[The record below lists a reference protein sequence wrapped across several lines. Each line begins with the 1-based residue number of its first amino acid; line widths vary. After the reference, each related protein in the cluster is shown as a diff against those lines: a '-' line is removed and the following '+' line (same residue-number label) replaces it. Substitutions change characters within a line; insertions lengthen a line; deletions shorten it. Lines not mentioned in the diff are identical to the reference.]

1 MLQVTLASVWARRR
15 RLLGT
20 SLAVVLGVAF
30 LTGTLLLGDT
40 ISANFDRLFTQ
51 VSADT
56 DVVVRNATSTSS
68 EPDANRGLIDGS
80 LLGVVEGVDGVQDAE
95 AQVVG
100 YGTLLGRDGDAIGG
114 NGPPRQAGSWIT
126 DPELNPY
133 QLVAGRAPRTDREV
147 VVNRGAAESGDLDLG
162 DTTVV
167 QTPDPIRVT
176 IVGIATFGD
185 ADGLGETTFTAFT
198 LPAAQANVTHQPG
211 RVSTILVTAD
221 PGVSSNELR
230 ARISSALPHGVQAIT
245 GSDLTDE
252 RLDQLGFLDI
262 LRALLV
268 VFAGIALVVA
278 TLTINNT
285 FSITVAQR
293 TRELALLR
301 AVGASRRQVR
311 GSVSLEAL
319 TVGIVA
325 SVVGVVAGF
334 GVATGLKSMFDA
346 FGGALPAGGLTVR
359 PLAIGIGFTVG
370 VLVAFVAA
378 QLPSRRA
385 AAIPPV
391 AALRELDTEPREIA
405 FGRRGPVGAATL
417 VAGTAVG
424 VVGAAGGGTVAAAVG
439 AVLLVT
445 GTLMVAP
452 AVFMPAA
459 QGFGAVLARV
469 RGVSGRFATQNA
481 RRNPRRST
489 ATATALVVGIAVVSL
504 ITVLVASLKATV
516 DDDVKAVFGADLVVN
531 TEFFGGSQ
539 LSPQAVGDLR
549 ASPLV
554 ERVVGVA
561 QAPVLLDGDSTVVTA
576 TEPNDITTVVTV
588 RTTAGAF
595 GAVGGSG
602 IAISDDIADD
612 KGWNVGT
619 AVTATFNDG
628 SSERIR
634 VRATYDTNALLG
646 GVVMPIDSWLEH
658 TDQPTLRSAFVTLRP
673 GVTTVE
679 ARRSLGPI
687 ATRYGGEVQDLGQY
701 TNAATGGLDLLLGV
715 VYVLLALAIVIALLG
730 IANTLSLAVYE
741 RRREIGLL
749 RAVGETRRQVRS
761 VLRLESVIV
770 SGFGTLLGLAL
781 GALVGWILFS
791 AVADDGT
798 FRMPIGSLLIIAL
811 VGAVAGVLAAWRPAR
826 RAARVPILDA
836 IASS

>member
-1 MLQVTLASVWARRR
+1 M
-15 RLLGT
+15 
-20 SLAVVLGVAF
+20 AVVIGVAF

-51 VSADT
+51 VSANT
-56 DVVVRNATSTSS
+56 DVVVRNATSTSD
-68 EPDANRGLIDGS
+68 EPDANRGLIDES
-80 LLGVVEGVDGVQDAE
+80 LLGVVDGVDGVQHAE

-147 VVNRGAAESGDLDLG
+147 VVNRGAAESGDLHLG
-162 DTTVV
+162 DTTIV

-185 ADGLGETTFTAFT
+185 ADGFGQTTFTAFT

-211 RVSTILVTAD
+211 RVSTILVKAA

-230 ARISSALPHGVQAIT
+230 ARISSVLPRGVQAIT

-252 RLDQLGFLDI
+252 RLDQLSFLDI

-319 TVGIVA
+319 TVGVVA

-334 GVATGLKSMFDA
+334 GVATGLKGVFDA

-359 PLAIGIGFTVG
+359 PLAIVHRVRGGRARG
-370 VLVAFVAA
+370 VR
-378 QLPSRRA
+378 RRA
-385 AAIPPV
+385 AAVPEGSGDPPV
-391 AALRELDTEPREIA
+391 AALRELDTEPRGGI
-405 FGRRGPVGAATL
+405 GRRGPIGAAAL

-424 VVGAAGGGTVAAAVG
+424 VVGAVGGGTVAAAVG

-452 AVFMPAA
+452 AVFMPVA
-459 QGFGAVLARV
+459 QGFGARPGRV
-469 RGVSGRFATQNA
+469 RGVSGRFAAQNA
-481 RRNPRRST
+481 RRNPRRS
-489 ATATALVVGIAVVSL
+489 ASTATALVVGIAVVSL

-516 DDDVKAVFGADLVVN
+516 DDDVKSVFGADLVVN

-539 LSPQAVGDLR
+539 LSPRAVDDLR
-549 ASPLV
+549 ASPGG
-554 ERVVGVA
+554 RAGGRCRGGA
-561 QAPVLLDGDSTVVTA
+561 GPARRRLDGDHRDR
-576 TEPNDITTVVTV
+576 P
-588 RTTAGAF
+588 RRHHH
-595 GAVGGSG
+595 GG
-602 IAISDDIADD
+602 
-612 KGWNVGT
+612 
-619 AVTATFNDG
+619 DG
-628 SSERIR
+628 PHHGRCVPR
-634 VRATYDTNALLG
+634 GRARG
-646 GVVMPIDSWLEH
+646 H
-658 TDQPTLRSAFVTLRP
+658 RHLR
-673 GVTTVE
+673 G
-679 ARRSLGPI
+679 
-687 ATRYGGEVQDLGQY
+687 
-701 TNAATGGLDLLLGV
+701 
-715 VYVLLALAIVIALLG
+715 
-730 IANTLSLAVYE
+730 
-741 RRREIGLL
+741 RRR
-749 RAVGETRRQVRS
+749 RR
-761 VLRLESVIV
+761 
-770 SGFGTLLGLAL
+770 GAGTLGTRGHRDVQRRLDRTGH
-781 GALVGWILFS
+781 GARDL
-791 AVADDGT
+791 
-798 FRMPIGSLLIIAL
+798 
-811 VGAVAGVLAAWRPAR
+811 R
-826 RAARVPILDA
+826 RRTRCSVT
-836 IASS
+836 S

>member
-20 SLAVVLGVAF
+20 SLAVVIGVAF

-51 VSADT
+51 VSANT

-80 LLGVVEGVDGVQDAE
+80 LLGVVDGVDGVQHAE

-133 QLVAGRAPRTDREV
+133 RLVAGRAPRTDREV
-147 VVNRGAAESGDLDLG
+147 VVNRGAANAGDLHLG

-185 ADGLGETTFTAFT
+185 ADGFGQTTFTAFT

-211 RVSTILVTAD
+211 RVSTILVKAA
-221 PGVSSNELR
+221 PGVSSNALR
-230 ARISSALPHGVQAIT
+230 ARISSVLPRGVQAIT

-252 RLDQLGFLDI
+252 RLDQLDFLDI

-319 TVGIVA
+319 TVGVVA

-334 GVATGLKSMFDA
+334 GVATGLKGLFDA

-359 PLAIGIGFTVG
+359 PLAIVVGFTVG

-391 AALRELDTEPREIA
+391 AALRELDTEPRRGI
-405 FGRRGPVGAATL
+405 GRRGTIGAAAL
-417 VAGTAVG
+417 LAGTAVG
-424 VVGAAGGGTVAAAVG
+424 VVGAVGGGTVAAAVG
-439 AVLLVT
+439 SVLLVT

-452 AVFMPAA
+452 AVFLPVA
-459 QGFGAVLARV
+459 QGFGAVLARA
-469 RGVSGRFATQNA
+469 RGVSGRFAAQNA
-481 RRNPRRST
+481 RRNPRRSA

-516 DDDVKAVFGADLVVN
+516 DDDVEAVFGADLVVN

-539 LSPQAVGDLR
+539 LSPRAVDELR
-549 ASPLV
+549 ASPAV

-561 QAPVLLDGDSTVVTA
+561 QAPVLLDGDSTVITA
-576 TEPNDITTVVTV
+576 TEPDDITTMATV

-595 GAVGGSG
+595 REVGARG
-602 IAISDDIADD
+602 IAISEDVADD
-612 KGWNVGT
+612 EAWNVGT
-619 AVTATFNDG
+619 RDHRDVQRRLERTGQGARDLR
-628 SSERIR
+628 SERTARWRRDAGRDLARAHGPTDAAER
-634 VRATYDTNALLG
+634 VHHA
-646 GVVMPIDSWLEH
+646 S
-658 TDQPTLRSAFVTLRP
+658 
-673 GVTTVE
+673 
-679 ARRSLGPI
+679 
-687 ATRYGGEVQDLGQY
+687 
-701 TNAATGGLDLLLGV
+701 
-715 VYVLLALAIVIALLG
+715 
-730 IANTLSLAVYE
+730 
-741 RRREIGLL
+741 
-749 RAVGETRRQVRS
+749 TRRHRRGSASRARS
-761 VLRLESVIV
+761 DRHALR
-770 SGFGTLLGLAL
+770 
-781 GALVGWILFS
+781 
-791 AVADDGT
+791 
-798 FRMPIGSLLIIAL
+798 R
-811 VGAVAGVLAAWRPAR
+811 
-826 RAARVPILDA
+826 
-836 IASS
+836 

>member
-20 SLAVVLGVAF
+20 SLAVVIGVAF

-40 ISANFDRLFTQ
+40 ISANFDRLFAQ
-51 VSADT
+51 VSANT
-56 DVVVRNATSTSS
+56 DVVVRNATSTSD
-68 EPDANRGLIDGS
+68 EPDANRGLIDES
-80 LLGVVEGVDGVQDAE
+80 LLGVVDGVDGVQHAE

-147 VVNRGAAESGDLDLG
+147 VVNRGAAESGDLHLG
-162 DTTVV
+162 DTTIV

-185 ADGLGETTFTAFT
+185 ADGFGQTTFTAFT

-211 RVSTILVTAD
+211 RVSTILVKAA
-221 PGVSSNELR
+221 PGVGSNELR
-230 ARISSALPHGVQAIT
+230 ARISSVLPRGVQAIT

-252 RLDQLGFLDI
+252 RLDQLSFLDI
-262 LRALLV
+262 LRTLLV

-319 TVGIVA
+319 TVGVVA

-334 GVATGLKSMFDA
+334 GVATGLKGVFDA

-359 PLAIGIGFTVG
+359 PLAIAIGFIVG

-391 AALRELDTEPREIA
+391 AALRELDTEPRGGI
-405 FGRRGPVGAATL
+405 GRRGPIGAAAL
-417 VAGTAVG
+417 VAGVAVG
-424 VVGAAGGGTVAAAVG
+424 VVGAVGGGTVAAAVG

-452 AVFMPAA
+452 AVFMPVA

-469 RGVSGRFATQNA
+469 RGVSGRFAAQNA
-481 RRNPRRST
+481 RRNPRRS
-489 ATATALVVGIAVVSL
+489 ASTATALVVGIAVVSL

-516 DDDVKAVFGADLVVN
+516 DDDVKSVFGADLVVN

-539 LSPQAVGDLR
+539 LSPRAVDDLPRVAGGR
-549 ASPLV
+549 AGG
-554 ERVVGVA
+554 RCRAGA
-561 QAPVLLDGDSTVVTA
+561 GAARRGLDGDHRRRTPTPSPRWRRSGRRPVRSARSARVGSPSPRTS
-576 TEPNDITTVVTV
+576 PTT
-588 RTTAGAF
+588 RR
-595 GAVGGSG
+595 GSLG
-602 IAISDDIADD
+602 R
-612 KGWNVGT
+612 

-628 SSERIR
+628 STERVR
-634 VRATYDTNALLG
+634 VRAIYEENALLG
-646 GVVMPIDSWLEH
+646 DIVMPTDTWLEH

-673 GVTTVE
+673 GVTTAGSAAC
-679 ARRSLGPI
+679 ARPHRH
-687 ATRYGGEVQDLGQY
+687 
-701 TNAATGGLDLLLGV
+701 
-715 VYVLLALAIVIALLG
+715 
-730 IANTLSLAVYE
+730 AV
-741 RRREIGLL
+741 RR
-749 RAVGETRRQVRS
+749 
-761 VLRLESVIV
+761 
-770 SGFGTLLGLAL
+770 
-781 GALVGWILFS
+781 
-791 AVADDGT
+791 
-798 FRMPIGSLLIIAL
+798 
-811 VGAVAGVLAAWRPAR
+811 
-826 RAARVPILDA
+826 
-836 IASS
+836 

>member
-1 MLQVTLASVWARRR
+1 M
-15 RLLGT
+15 
-20 SLAVVLGVAF
+20 
-30 LTGTLLLGDT
+30 
-40 ISANFDRLFTQ
+40 
-51 VSADT
+51 
-56 DVVVRNATSTSS
+56 
-68 EPDANRGLIDGS
+68 
-80 LLGVVEGVDGVQDAE
+80 
-95 AQVVG
+95 
-100 YGTLLGRDGDAIGG
+100 
-114 NGPPRQAGSWIT
+114 
-126 DPELNPY
+126 
-133 QLVAGRAPRTDREV
+133 
-147 VVNRGAAESGDLDLG
+147 NRGAANAGDLHLG

-185 ADGLGETTFTAFT
+185 ADGFGQTTFTAFT
-198 LPAAQANVTHQPG
+198 LPAAQADVTHQPG
-211 RVSTILVTAD
+211 RVSTILVKAA

-230 ARISSALPHGVQAIT
+230 ARISSVLPRGVQAIT

-252 RLDQLGFLDI
+252 RLDQLDFLDI

-319 TVGIVA
+319 TVGVVA

-334 GVATGLKSMFDA
+334 GVATGLKGLFDA

-359 PLAIGIGFTVG
+359 PLAIVVGFTVG

-391 AALRELDTEPREIA
+391 AALRELDTEPRRGI
-405 FGRRGPVGAATL
+405 GRRGTIGAAAL
-417 VAGTAVG
+417 LAGTAVG
-424 VVGAAGGGTVAAAVG
+424 VVGAVGGGTVAAAVG
-439 AVLLVT
+439 SVLLVT

-452 AVFMPAA
+452 AVFVPVA
-459 QGFGAVLARV
+459 QGFGAVLARA
-469 RGVSGRFATQNA
+469 RGVSGRFAAQNA
-481 RRNPRRST
+481 RRNPRRSA

-516 DDDVKAVFGADLVVN
+516 DDDVEAVFGADLVVN

-539 LSPQAVGDLR
+539 LSPRAVDELR
-549 ASPLV
+549 ASPAV

-561 QAPVLLDGDSTVVTA
+561 QAPVLLDGDSTVITA
-576 TEPNDITTVVTV
+576 TEPDDITTVATV

-595 GAVGGSG
+595 REVGARG
-602 IAISDDIADD
+602 IAISEDVADD
-612 KGWNVGT
+612 EAWNVGT
-619 AVTATFNDG
+619 AITATFNDG
-628 SSERIR
+628 SSERVR
-634 VRATYDTNALLG
+634 VRAIYEANALLG
-646 GVVMPIDSWLEH
+646 GVVMPAETWLEH
-658 TDQPTLRSAFVTLRP
+658 TDQPTLRSAFITLRP
-673 GVTTVE
+673 GVTTVD
-679 ARRSLGPI
+679 ARRALDPI
-687 ATRYGGEVQDLGQY
+687 ATRYGGEVQSLGQY
-701 TNAATGGLDLLLGV
+701 TNAATGGLDLLLGI

-781 GALVGWILFS
+781 GALLGWILFS

-798 FRMPIGSLLIIAL
+798 FRVPIGSLFVIAV

-826 RAARVPILDA
+826 RAARIPILDA
-836 IASS
+836 IAAS